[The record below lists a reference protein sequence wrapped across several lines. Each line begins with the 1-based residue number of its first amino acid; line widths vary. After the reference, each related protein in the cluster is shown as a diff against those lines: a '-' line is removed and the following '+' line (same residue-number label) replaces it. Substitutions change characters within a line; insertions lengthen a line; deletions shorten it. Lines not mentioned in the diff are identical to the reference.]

1 MDNKSPANTIVEH
14 TFSCDECRKITRE
27 MLLEDREINFLKF
40 REIIQEELL
49 TSKEIK
55 DRVSRLE
62 NIQSWL
68 IVVCLAQTL
77 AIIYLFS
84 RIL

>member
-1 MDNKSPANTIVEH
+1 MGNNSTANPIIEH
-14 TFSCDECRKITRE
+14 SFSCDECREITRE
-27 MLLEDREINFLKF
+27 MINADRAAFVNDF
-40 REIIQEELL
+40 RQVIKEEWQCSVN
-49 TSKEIK
+49 TVE
-55 DRVSRLE
+55 RVDRLE

-77 AIIYLFS
+77 AIIYLFT

>member
-1 MDNKSPANTIVEH
+1 MGNKSDSGIIEH
-14 TFSCDECRKITRE
+14 SFSCDECREITRE
-27 MLLEDREINFLKF
+27 MINADRAAFVENFRTVIKEEWQCSINT
-40 REIIQEELL
+40 I
-49 TSKEIK
+49 

-77 AIIYLFS
+77 AIVYLFT